1 MTTHHLAGLSVPMA
15 DLRAQYLLLQPEID
29 AAIARVIETSAFI
42 RGPEVEEFETA
53 FATAVGADHCISC
66 ANGTDALYIAMLAL
80 GLRPGDEVI
89 VPAMTWISTSETVS
103 QAGGRPVF
111 CDIDPVSRTLNP
123 EKLAALIG
131 SRTVG
136 IIPVHLYGHP
146 ASMDHI
152 MAIAGQHG
160 LWVIEDCAQAHLAE
174 LGGRQVGSFGAAA
187 GFSFYPGKNLGAMG
201 DAGAVVTSDP
211 ALAHQMAMFARHGGI
226 RKGDHEIE
234 GINSR
239 LDGLQAAV
247 LNVKLPHLRSW
258 TARRQAIAASY
269 FEGLFGLS
277 WLELPTAVENA
288 THVWHLYVVECDER
302 DGLAAH
308 LRANGIQTS
317 VNYPRALHQ
326 LPCYAHMG
334 HAPEDFPVA
343 QRLAARGLAL
353 PMFAEMTTEQV
364 AKVVS
369 VVRSFRAV

>member
-1 MTTHHLAGLSVPMA
+1 MA